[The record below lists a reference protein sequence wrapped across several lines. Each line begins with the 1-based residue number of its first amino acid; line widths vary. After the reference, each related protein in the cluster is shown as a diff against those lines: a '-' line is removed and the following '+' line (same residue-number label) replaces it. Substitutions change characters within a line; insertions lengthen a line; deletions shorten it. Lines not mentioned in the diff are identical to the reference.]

1 MSIRIRFSSFEVDDL
16 SHSVVILLVD
26 VVLVGVLVDEEA
38 DDEDETEERSEP
50 ENILEG
56 EEFQFGL

>member
-1 MSIRIRFSSFEVDDL
+1 LSIRIRFSSFEVDDL

-38 DDEDETEERSEP
+38 DDEDETEKRSEP

-56 EEFQFGL
+56 EQFEFRL

>member
-1 MSIRIRFSSFEVDDL
+1 LSIRIRFSSFEVEDL

-26 VVLVGVLVDEEA
+26 VVLVGVLVHEEA

-56 EEFQFGL
+56 EEFEFRL

>member
-38 DDEDETEERSEP
+38 DDEDETEKRSEP

-56 EEFQFGL
+56 EDFQFGL

>member
-1 MSIRIRFSSFEVDDL
+1 LSIRIRFSSFEVEDL

>member
-1 MSIRIRFSSFEVDDL
+1 MSIRIRFSSFEVEDL

>member
-1 MSIRIRFSSFEVDDL
+1 M
-16 SHSVVILLVD
+16 
-26 VVLVGVLVDEEA
+26 LVGVLVDEEA

-56 EEFQFGL
+56 EEFQFGLWESAILVVRLCEGLEVVIGDS